1 MLTVYHAKKD
11 FEASDCRVAVLPVG
25 ATEQHGSHLPVGTDT
40 IFAERYARELAA
52 ALDAYLLPA
61 VAISSSIEHRKG
73 KGTVYLKSDT
83 LALMLRDIAE
93 SLRFSGFSK
102 LIIANFHGGNWII
115 KPTVRNLNR
124 ELRDFQAI
132 LLYAG
137 EVARPRYHEIFNHV
151 QNDVHAGEMETS
163 LMLHLHPEYVG
174 DIKREQDPSF
184 VPQAFMDYFD
194 VGDITPD
201 GYWGFPEDATA
212 EKGSKVLE
220 LMLREGI
227 KYLADVDRIT
237 QQVRAKAAREAGQ

>member
-1 MLTVYHAKKD
+1 
-11 FEASDCRVAVLPVG
+11 
-25 ATEQHGSHLPVGTDT
+25 
-40 IFAERYARELAA
+40 
-52 ALDAYLLPA
+52 
-61 VAISSSIEHRKG
+61 
-73 KGTVYLKSDT
+73 
-83 LALMLRDIAE
+83 
-93 SLRFSGFSK
+93 
-102 LIIANFHGGNWII
+102 
-115 KPTVRNLNR
+115 
-124 ELRDFQAI
+124 
-132 LLYAG
+132 
-137 EVARPRYHEIFNHV
+137 
-151 QNDVHAGEMETS
+151 
-163 LMLHLHPEYVG
+163 MLHLHPEYVG